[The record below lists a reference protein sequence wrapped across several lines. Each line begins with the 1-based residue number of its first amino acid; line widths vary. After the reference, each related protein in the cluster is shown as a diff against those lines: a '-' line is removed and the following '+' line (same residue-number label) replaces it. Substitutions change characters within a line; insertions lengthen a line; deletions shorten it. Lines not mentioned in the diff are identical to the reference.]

1 MRLLPDD
8 QYAVWPNL
16 LARIVFAYNTAAHQS
31 LGGVTP
37 FELYYGIVCR
47 DTFSRILTDQVLL
60 LPQPPDEVGDAEN
73 ARLFALAVK
82 TSVCAFVQFARNHD
96 QYVKDET
103 AALLNQKGSSRTF
116 VIGAMVKARFPPTQA
131 ELLATSRRSNHV
143 SAWRGPCRV
152 IDRLPST
159 TYRLV
164 HVDSE
169 REFERSISNLLP
181 WKAQS
186 RKKARNGQYDETV
199 NAPFAVNEFIAVR
212 DEPSSWFFLA
222 KVTTVKP
229 KFIIVHY
236 YGTRSGNLHLAT
248 FSPGW
253 HLTHS
258 AHITLSDLQPTRHLR
273 YSGVLQLDS
282 LSTLLVARNLSM
294 TSASR
299 LTSKSR
305 RVLTPVRDELFIF
318 E

>member
-1 MRLLPDD
+1 MYAALTGRSVQGVAYPSRQDRLRLQHRRPPKP
-8 QYAVWPNL
+8 W
-16 LARIVFAYNTAAHQS
+16 
-31 LGGVTP
+31 GVTP
-37 FELYYGIVCR
+37 FELYYGITCR
-47 DTFSRILTDQVLL
+47 DTFSRILTDQILL

-131 ELLATSRRSNHV
+131 KLLATGRRSNHV

-152 IDRLPST
+152 IDRWPST

-181 WKAQS
+181 WKAHS

-199 NAPFAVNEFIAVR
+199 SSPFAVNEFIAVR

-229 KFIIVHY
+229 KF
-236 YGTRSGNLHLAT
+236 
-248 FSPGW
+248 
-253 HLTHS
+253 
-258 AHITLSDLQPTRHLR
+258 
-273 YSGVLQLDS
+273 
-282 LSTLLVARNLSM
+282 
-294 TSASR
+294 
-299 LTSKSR
+299 
-305 RVLTPVRDELFIF
+305 
-318 E
+318 